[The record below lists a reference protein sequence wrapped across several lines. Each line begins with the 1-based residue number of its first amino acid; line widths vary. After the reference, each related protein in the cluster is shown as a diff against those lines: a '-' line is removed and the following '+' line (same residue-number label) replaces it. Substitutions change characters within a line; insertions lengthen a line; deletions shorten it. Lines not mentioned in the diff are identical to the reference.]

1 MTRRVRRW
9 NGALAGTLALVTLGL
24 LYAEPTLFAAAL
36 VPLAYVVVG
45 SVSRLSPAAAVEL
58 ERSLEPTDPA
68 PGDRVTVTL
77 AVRNAGDVA
86 LTDLR
91 LVDGVPDP
99 LAVVEGSPRA
109 AVALRPGESRAVT
122 YAVVAKR
129 GDFAFDD
136 PVVRLRSLGATRE
149 QTTVVAPDGE
159 ETLSCARAVADAPAN
174 RPSNYR
180 VGPTPTDSG
189 GSGVEFHSTRE
200 YRPGDPLSRLDW
212 RRLAKTGELTTVRF
226 REERATSAVV
236 VVDVRPPTRVAP
248 RPGYPNGAS
257 SCTYA
262 GERLYDALVDANVE
276 TSVTAVGLDATD
288 RADAGVV
295 DGLPWASASGT
306 GTVAAASAVF
316 DAAQR
321 AADADAPGT
330 APPESNAPPRAKTD
344 GGIAES
350 SGEPDE
356 STEDAGETTDAIDGV
371 TSSTGEL
378 TETLLARLPQDAH
391 VILVSPA
398 LDGWPVAFA
407 RTLAARDREFL
418 LLSPD
423 VAPGDSP
430 GQFVAG
436 TRRELRL
443 RDVELTG
450 ASVVDWT
457 LDDPLELALNRSL
470 RTLLSNA

>member
-58 ERSLEPTDPA
+58 ERSFEPTDPA

-136 PVVRLRSLGATRE
+136 PVVRLRSLSATRE

-180 VGPTPTDSG
+180 VGTTPTDSG

-236 VVDVRPPTRVAP
+236 LVDVRPPTRVTP

-262 GERLYDALVDANVE
+262 GERLYDALADANVE
-276 TSVTAVGLDATD
+276 TSVAAVGIDRSDRDA
-288 RADAGVV
+288 AGVG

-321 AADADAPGT
+321 AAAADAPRT
-330 APPESNAPPRAKTD
+330 APSESNAPPRATTD
-344 GGIAES
+344 GGTAES
-350 SGEPDE
+350 PE
-356 STEDAGETTDAIDGV
+356 SPSDP
-371 TSSTGEL
+371 
-378 TETLLARLPQDAH
+378 TETLLARLPRDAH
-391 VILVSPA
+391 VILVSPV
-398 LDGWPVAFA
+398 LDAWPVAFA

-436 TRRELRL
+436 TRRDLRL